1 LTILFV
7 RWNLLVRSGLWSS
20 RASSHSERE
29 PGLTKMQSAP
39 MQSIPNASDILQAV
53 IDATPD
59 AIFVKDLEGKYV
71 LVNEAAAR
79 FVALPPNEVI
89 GKNDFELYPEETA
102 RRFVHDDKVVLAAGK
117 PMSFEGVATSSVGT
131 QAYLVSKGVYR
142 DQHGQILGIYGISH
156 DITELR
162 DAQDSLELTRQA
174 LFRSQKMEAV
184 GQLTGGIAHDFNN
197 ILMVIL
203 GNLELLRMRLPQ
215 VDDATTELIDETL
228 RATRH
233 GQDLTGDLLAFSR
246 RRQLNPQPVAINAL
260 VENIVRLLTRTLGA
274 SVKITTTASRD
285 AGVAMVD
292 PGALE
297 AAIVNVA
304 LNARDAMPEG
314 GTLTIRTS
322 RTEITQPPRTEDD
335 LAIGRYAM
343 LAIQDTGTGMAPD
356 VVQRVFEP
364 FFSTKTGGA
373 GSGLGLSMVYGF
385 AKQSGGAVT
394 IASEVG
400 RGSTVII
407 YLPLTKSKPVAVAE
421 PDFPISP
428 PVIAHTILVVEDEA
442 AVRSTVRRQLE
453 ALGHKVLVA
462 ETAAAAL
469 PMLSGQEA
477 PDVLLTDV
485 VLGAG
490 MNGIDLAEAARK
502 MKPDFPV
509 IFMSGFSAVSEA
521 QQRIQEIGATLLT
534 KPATLSQL
542 ERALNSVMS
551 GSP

>member
-1 LTILFV
+1 
-7 RWNLLVRSGLWSS
+7 
-20 RASSHSERE
+20 
-29 PGLTKMQSAP
+29 

-59 AIFVKDLEGKYV
+59 AIFVKDLEGRYV

-79 FVALPPNEVI
+79 FVGRTPAEVV
-89 GKNDFELYPEETA
+89 GKHDLEVYPEETA
-102 RRFVHDDKVVLAAGK
+102 QRFIEDDKIVLAGGK
-117 PMSFEGVATSSVGT
+117 PMSFEGVASSSSGT
-131 QAYLVSKGVYR
+131 QAYLVTKGVYR
-142 DQHGQILGIYGISH
+142 DKNGKILGIYGISH

-162 DAQDSLELTRQA
+162 AAQDSLEQTRQA

-203 GNLELLRMRLPQ
+203 GNLELLRMRLPH

-260 VENIVRLLTRTLGA
+260 VDNSIRLLSRTLGA
-274 SVKITTTASRD
+274 SIRITTAASRD

-292 PGALE
+292 PAALE
-297 AAIVNVA
+297 AAILNVA

-322 RTEITQPPRTEDD
+322 KVEITQAPRTEDD
-335 LAIGRYAM
+335 LAIGHYAM
-343 LAIQDTGTGMAPD
+343 LAIQDTGTGMPPE
-356 VVQRVFEP
+356 VVSRVFEP
-364 FFSTKTGGA
+364 FFTTKTGGT

-385 AKQSGGAVT
+385 AKQSGGMVT
-394 IASEVG
+394 IASEAG
-400 RGSTVII
+400 RGTTVILC
-407 YLPLTKSKPVAVAE
+407 LPLTRRVPQSATAPALPQMEPVV
-421 PDFPISP
+421 S
-428 PVIAHTILVVEDEA
+428 HSILVVEDEA

-453 ALGHKVLVA
+453 TLGHTVLVA
-462 ETAAAAL
+462 EGAAPAL
-469 PMLSGQEA
+469 AILKSTLA

-485 VLGAG
+485 VLGGG
-490 MNGIDLAEAARK
+490 MNGIDLAEAARAL
-502 MKPDFPV
+502 KPGLPV
-509 IFMSGFSAVSEA
+509 IFISGFTAVPEA
-521 QQRIQEIGATLLT
+521 QQRIKESGAPLLT
-534 KPATLSQL
+534 KPSTLSQL
-542 ERALNSVMS
+542 ERAINALAL
-551 GSP
+551 GSRPDTSTS

>member
-1 LTILFV
+1 
-7 RWNLLVRSGLWSS
+7 
-20 RASSHSERE
+20 
-29 PGLTKMQSAP
+29 MQP
-39 MQSIPNASDILQAV
+39 IQNASDILLAV

-71 LVNEAAAR
+71 LVNQAAAR
-79 FVALPPNEVI
+79 FVGRTPEQVV
-89 GKNDFELYPEETA
+89 GRRDFELYPEETA
-102 RRFVHDDKVVLAAGK
+102 KRFVEDDKAVLAAGQ
-117 PMSFEGVATSSVGT
+117 PMSFEGVATSHAGT
-131 QAYLVSKGVYR
+131 QAYLVTKGVYR
-142 DQHGQILGIYGISH
+142 DKHGRILGIYGISH

-162 DAQDSLELTRQA
+162 AAQDSLEQTRQA

-203 GNLELLRMRLPQ
+203 GNLELLRMRLPH

-274 SVKITTTASRD
+274 SVKITTAASRD

-292 PGALE
+292 PAALE
-297 AAIVNVA
+297 AAILNVA
-304 LNARDAMPEG
+304 LNARDAMPDG

-322 RTEITQPPRTEDD
+322 KADITQAPRTDDD
-335 LAIGRYAM
+335 LPIGHYAM
-343 LAIQDTGTGMAPD
+343 LAIQDTGTGMPPD

-364 FFSTKTGGA
+364 FFTTKTGGT

-400 RGSTVII
+400 PRHHGDHLPAVDEEQTGAASMPELPVTPPII
-407 YLPLTKSKPVAVAE
+407 S
-421 PDFPISP
+421 
-428 PVIAHTILVVEDEA
+428 HTILVVEDEA
-442 AVRSTVRRQLE
+442 SVRSTVRRQLE
-453 ALGHKVLVA
+453 TLGHKVLVA
-462 ETAAAAL
+462 DDGRCGAADIEGRRS
-469 PMLSGQEA
+469 P
-477 PDVLLTDV
+477 
-485 VLGAG
+485 
-490 MNGIDLAEAARK
+490 RC
-502 MKPDFPV
+502 
-509 IFMSGFSAVSEA
+509 AVD
-521 QQRIQEIGATLLT
+521 
-534 KPATLSQL
+534 
-542 ERALNSVMS
+542 
-551 GSP
+551 